1 MGNITTKELSDLLNK
16 DGGLL
21 RGENLL
27 SLTPSE
33 KMSILFQEVARL
45 HKENIEI
52 RNKMI
57 EIVDATQKGF
67 QILNE
72 ELTRIA
78 KL

>member
-1 MGNITTKELSDLLNK
+1 MALMTTEEQVRVL
-16 DGGLL
+16 
-21 RGENLL
+21 
-27 SLTPSE
+27 
-33 KMSILFQEVARL
+33 MQEVARL
-45 HKENIEI
+45 HKESIEI